1 MKRVIFMRKIL
12 CAGNW
17 KMNLAPAAA
26 RAFGEEL
33 RTALMGEEG
42 AGRRVREGQIEL
54 ALMPPFVSIAPVRQS
69 LEGMPVTLGAQNCH
83 EEPQGAFTGEIGA
96 PMLAEMGC
104 HYVIIG
110 HSERRH
116 IFGETDELTLKK
128 VKAVRSSGMVPVL
141 CVGELLEE
149 REGNQTL
156 AVLERQLRAVLPQ
169 MAPEE
174 VRDHFVVAYEPV
186 WAIGTGKVAS
196 EADAQEACHFIRKLA
211 ATCCGAEAAEALRIL
226 YGGSVKPENAAGLVA
241 QQDVDGFLVGGA
253 SIKVA
258 SLMGIVEASVKK

>member
-1 MKRVIFMRKIL
+1 MRKIL

-26 RAFGEEL
+26 KAFGEEL
-33 RTALMGEEG
+33 RTVLMGEEG
-42 AGRRVREGQIEL
+42 AGRRVRAGQIEL
-54 ALMPPFVSIAPVRQS
+54 ALMPPFVSIAPVRQA

-116 IFGETDELTLKK
+116 IFGETDELVMKK
-128 VKAVRSSGMVPVL
+128 IKAVKDSGMVPIL

-149 REGNQTL
+149 REGNRTL
-156 AVLERQLRAVLPQ
+156 AVLERQIRAVLPQ
-169 MAPEE
+169 MAPED

-196 EADAQEACHFIRKLA
+196 EDDAQEACRFIRELA

-258 SLMGIVEASVKK
+258 SLMGIVAASVKK

>member
-1 MKRVIFMRKIL
+1 
-12 CAGNW
+12 
-17 KMNLAPAAA
+17 MNLAPAAA
-26 RAFGEEL
+26 KAFGEEL
-33 RTALMGEEG
+33 RTVLMGEEG
-42 AGRRVREGQIEL
+42 AGRRVRAGQIEL
-54 ALMPPFVSIAPVRQS
+54 ALMPPFVSIAPVRQA

-116 IFGETDELTLKK
+116 IFGETDELVMKK
-128 VKAVRSSGMVPVL
+128 IKAVKDSGMVPIL

-149 REGNQTL
+149 REGNRTL
-156 AVLERQLRAVLPQ
+156 AVLERQIRAVLPQ
-169 MAPEE
+169 MAPED

-196 EADAQEACHFIRKLA
+196 EDDAQEGTNK
-211 ATCCGAEAAEALRIL
+211 AEYGQQPAAEKQRVTRKQHKTQDAIEAQFDHGPGHDCRHRRRRRRVSRRQP
-226 YGGSVKPENAAGLVA
+226 YMQQRKTGL
-241 QQDVDGFLVGGA
+241 
-253 SIKVA
+253 
-258 SLMGIVEASVKK
+258 